1 MFDARELLDFSFMC
15 AIDSF
20 KFQSVGMVA
29 DAIKTSQRKPKLFK
43 QD

>member
-1 MFDARELLDFSFMC
+1 MFDARELLDFS